1 MNAKLICDLVREVGQ
16 DTLQQMLEREI
27 IKLANQVN
35 VAHNI
40 NPTQLPFIAETLL
53 TTYPTE
59 SLADF
64 ILVFKRG
71 SIGFYGNT
79 YHKLDCATIMEWMQK
94 HIEEKAMYR
103 ERDNTASKKQ
113 EEKTAIDYN
122 EYKQRVEAAKIKE
135 REERINKI
143 VREDGYE
150 QFREEVKKSREK
162 SEQSLLIQ
170 EKIAQAAKSRGL
182 DKLGLHEI
190 KKFPVEDKII
200 VATTLEQARE
210 IYMEV
215 YES

>member
-40 NPTQLPFIAETLL
+40 NATQLPFIAETLL

-71 SIGFYGNT
+71 AIGFYGNT
-79 YHKLDCATIMEWMQK
+79 YHKLDCATIIEWMQK
-94 HIEEKAMYR
+94 HIDEKAVYR
-103 ERDNTASKKQ
+103 ERENTSSKNQ
-113 EEKTAIDYN
+113 EKKTAIDYN

-135 REERINKI
+135 REEKINKI
-143 VREDGYE
+143 VQEDE
-150 QFREEVKKSREK
+150 FEKFKENAKIEREK
-162 SEQSLLIQ
+162 SEAYLVIQ
-170 EKIAQAAKSRGL
+170 DKRANAAKSRGL
-182 DKLGLHEI
+182 DKLN
-190 KKFPVEDKII
+190 FS
-200 VATTLEQARE
+200 
-210 IYMEV
+210 V
-215 YES
+215 YNLTVYHCCDYRAYLLTSSS